1 MQRWLEQRRRR
12 PFLSEPARGLLVS
25 RADWI
30 LVAAG
35 VVVLLWLIGDINV
48 NATVTELA
56 PTVTQG
62 GHLIPQK
69 DEPPS
74 PKDSKGGP
82 SDGPGIT
89 YGVYTTPTFVD

>member
-1 MQRWLEQRRRR
+1 M
-12 PFLSEPARGLLVS
+12 S

-56 PTVTQG
+56 PTVIQG
-62 GHLIPQK
+62 GNVIPQR
-69 DEPPS
+69 DTAS